1 MLERNKEIIRTLA
14 EDVIARGDL
23 ERVAD
28 IFAPTYAPH
37 DPSNPS
43 RRGGVE
49 GAREFIAMLHA
60 GMSDV
65 RYSIEDL
72 TAEGDRVVYR
82 WTLQGTHTG
91 VFMGVPPSGRTIRV
105 TGMDMFRL
113 VNGKIVE
120 SWASADALGMLQQLG
135 VLPAPGPPP
144 GASAGPTSGAPL
156 VSPPSSSGRSSAR
169 APHSGSPQSGSPVSA
184 VPPTMR
190 S

>member
-14 EDVIARGDL
+14 EDVIHRGAI
-23 ERVAD
+23 ERVAEF
-28 IFAPTYAPH
+28 FAPDYRPH
-37 DPSNPS
+37 DPSNPA
-43 RRGGVE
+43 RRGGLE

-65 RYSIEDL
+65 RYAIEDL
-72 TAEGDRVVYR
+72 IAEGDRVVYR

-91 VFMGVPPSGRTIRV
+91 VFMGIPPSGKSIRV

-113 VNGKIVE
+113 EGGKIVE

-135 VLPAPGPPP
+135 ALPPLGPP
-144 GASAGPTSGAPL
+144 
-156 VSPPSSSGRSSAR
+156 VSI
-169 APHSGSPQSGSPVSA
+169 
-184 VPPTMR
+184 PPTMR